1 MHAAQA
7 IAHTAWAMAHAA
19 HAIALYVQLRLYSSS
34 RADQAIELA
43 RATQER
49 EKERGNMSDTRRGR
63 EKREATRGRK
73 RRERPGERKRGSKRE
88 GGGVRCTTRQPG
100 VHELCLSFAAC
111 TYELWP
117 ELCELLIA

>member
-1 MHAAQA
+1 
-7 IAHTAWAMAHAA
+7 MAHAA

-88 GGGVRCTTRQPG
+88 GGGSEMHHKTAWGARAV
-100 VHELCLSFAAC
+100 
-111 TYELWP
+111 P
-117 ELCELLIA
+117 ELCSMHV